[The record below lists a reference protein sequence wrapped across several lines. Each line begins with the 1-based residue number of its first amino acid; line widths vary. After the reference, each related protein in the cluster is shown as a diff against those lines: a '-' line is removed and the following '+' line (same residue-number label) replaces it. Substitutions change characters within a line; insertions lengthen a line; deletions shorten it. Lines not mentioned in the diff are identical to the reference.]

1 MSCSN
6 SRSKRHTKSYS
17 ISCNKCNSNSHK
29 KSNNSRN
36 RNSNRQKKKKGNMKK
51 SASTGITSIKVEPA
65 FEGKYNADE
74 DGNMNTSKSSSGAVF
89 AWSRSTKERYTQGN
103 KPKRIRSRT
112 CKKK

>member
-1 MSCSN
+1 
-6 SRSKRHTKSYS
+6 
-17 ISCNKCNSNSHK
+17 
-29 KSNNSRN
+29 
-36 RNSNRQKKKKGNMKK
+36 MKK

-103 KPKRIRSRT
+103 KPKRMRSRT
-112 CKKK
+112 GKKNNLFFYLA